1 MLKILKGCLNTI
13 FVLGLVLVVLGVI
26 IAGLLGYV
34 PFLSKYISIFRPV
47 DLGVTSSQEEFN
59 DLVKNAGY
67 KISAPEDFSRTN
79 FKDYTFIH
87 RGKKVYKTT
96 ITESQLS
103 SILNYHPFF
112 PFIEDAQVKIHADGT
127 VEYSS
132 KFILENLETIN
143 NYDPPVWT
151 ELSGVLGEVKKR
163 VPSKLCQGVPVY
175 IKAKPEYSAEAGIQ
189 LNVEDL
195 KLGRIPLPINLLT
208 QNGQQ
213 GAIIAILSELL
224 SSVNV
229 AYAETPGKKL
239 YFNENIR
246 KAIDEFITN
255 GIRKLP
261 NFSIKS
267 FSFKDGKADFNGTI
281 STQLN
286 IIKRNP

>member
-13 FVLGLVLVVLGVI
+13 FVLGLVFVVLGVI

-34 PFLSKYISIFRPV
+34 PFLSKHISIFRPV
-47 DLGVTSSQEEFN
+47 DLGVTSSQEIFN
-59 DLVKNAGY
+59 EVVKNAGTE
-67 KISAPEDFSRTN
+67 IIAPEGYSRAN

-87 RGKKVYKTT
+87 KGKKTFNTT
-96 ITESQLS
+96 LTESQLS
-103 SILNYHPFF
+103 SIFNYHPFF
-112 PFIEDAQVKIHADGT
+112 LFIEDAQVKMHQDGT
-127 VEYSS
+127 FEYSS
-132 KFILENLETIN
+132 KFILENLEAVN

-151 ELSGVLGEVKKR
+151 ELSEVLGEVKKR
-163 VPSKLCQGVPVY
+163 VPSALLKSIPVY
-175 IKAKPEYSAEAGIQ
+175 VKAKPEYSAEAGIQ
-189 LNVEDL
+189 LNVEDF

-208 QNGQQ
+208 KNNQQNVFV
-213 GAIIAILSELL
+213 AVLSELF

-229 AYAETPGKKL
+229 VYAETPGKKL

-267 FSFKDGKADFNGTI
+267 FSIKEGKLDFKGTI
-281 STQLN
+281 STILN